1 MAVTVTANFSAA
13 RQLIEQLKS
22 VKEKA
27 IYVGVPAEKNSQVE
41 GGINLATL
49 AMILQRGGT
58 ITPKRA
64 KALVFGKGKKR
75 FFAKSVFI
83 PARPFIEQTIN
94 ENQDKYV
101 AKLAE
106 FIQQGKTPLQAMNSV
121 ALMAEE
127 DIKKAMKDKKR
138 WAPNSKLT
146 VAIKGSSTP
155 LIHNGHLRKSITGL
169 VK

>member
-1 MAVTVTANFSAA
+1 MAVQIIGGLNQAL
-13 RQLIEQLKS
+13 QLIDQLKS
-22 VKEKA
+22 VKDKA

-58 ITPKRA
+58 IVPKQA
-64 KALVFGKGKKR
+64 KALAFGKGKKR

-94 ENQDKYV
+94 ENREKYV
-101 AKLAE
+101 AKLAK
-106 FIQQGKTPLQAMNSV
+106 FIQQGKTPLQAMNLV
-121 ALMAEE
+121 ALMAEG
-127 DIKKAMKDKKR
+127 DIKEAMRDKKL
-138 WAPNSKLT
+138 WAPNSALT

-155 LIHNGHLRKSITGL
+155 LIDSGNLRKSITGL